1 MSLPQTLP
9 GVGFP
14 GIDPTGEEMAKIVTV
29 NDIFNWIGTSKPFI
43 DAVLKAL
50 GGGEPK
56 IRDLVSI
63 SSKDWNDTMEAVL
76 VEGDRVMSAI
86 ERGQFALVRRIAR
99 LRVQLTANDDS
110 SASGGTATTTL
121 AISAATAA
129 PPLPIAEARIKLS
142 VLIDTAMDSELVRL
156 PVLEIRAMYARYV
169 ETRGAE
175 PSEDI
180 EPTTEQLSAVKQ
192 VLDVDLSPYVDFAL
206 FGPYGKRFLAKLT
219 LVNWS
224 YLPNGTWLR
233 RDLPGPPTFEYWWS
247 SFRVLRTTF
256 LLLGAVDT
264 ELLDNYGELV
274 RGFHNTYGHEAWF
287 IIYMAD
293 VRMRNEHFD
302 RIRRHVE
309 RDHDRDERAG
319 IKSDF
324 DLSRPW
330 NTVFAKAVADKDWWG
345 ENLHRLAMLYLGRI
359 QTAAT
364 VTDDGTAQPALDHHR
379 GGGHV
384 GNLGGSGNTRARS
397 RSNPGRANKRKK
409 NKNAKES
416 AASQGICNQ
425 YNSAKGCRK
434 DKCQREHAC
443 SFCKKPGH
451 SRTDCFSDPSSS
463 SSKTWG
469 TPKGGGDGKGKKD
482 KGKGKGQKKY

>member
-1 MSLPQTLP
+1 MPQTLP

-14 GIDPTGEEMAKIVTV
+14 GIDPTSDEMAKIGTV

-56 IRDLVSI
+56 IRDLVFI
-63 SSKDWNDTMEAVL
+63 SSKDWNNVMEAVL
-76 VEGDRVMSAI
+76 VGDRAMSAI
-86 ERGQFALVRRIAR
+86 ERGQFTLVRRIAR
-99 LRVQLTANDDS
+99 LRLQLTANDDS
-110 SASGGTATTTL
+110 STSGGTVGTTL
-121 AISAATAA
+121 AISAAAAA
-129 PPLPIAEARIKLS
+129 PPLPLAEARIKLS
-142 VLIDTAMDSELVRL
+142 VLIDTAMESELVRL
-156 PVLEIRAMYARYV
+156 PVLEIRNMYARYV
-169 ETRGAE
+169 STRGAE

-192 VLDVDLSPYVDFAL
+192 VLDSDLPPYVDFAL

-219 LVNWS
+219 LAAWS

-302 RIRRHVE
+302 RSRRHVE

-345 ENLHRLAMLYLGRI
+345 DNLHRDAMLYLGRI
-359 QTAAT
+359 KTAAQ
-364 VTDDGTAQPALDHHR
+364 VSGDGTAQPALDHHR
-379 GGGHV
+379 GSGHV
-384 GNLGGSGNTRARS
+384 GNLGRARS
-397 RSNPGRANKRKK
+397 RSNPGRANKRKRH
-409 NKNAKES
+409 KNAKEGT
-416 AASQGICNQ
+416 ASPGICMQ

-434 DKCQREHAC
+434 DNCQREHIC

-463 SSKTWG
+463 SSKWG
-469 TPKGGGDGKGKKD
+469 PAKGKADGGKGKKN
-482 KGKGKGQKKY
+482 KGKGKGKKY